1 MLACVAGAKKGR
13 KGEREKS
20 AKVQKCKKISPARQA
35 EIGPRVEKI
44 CSVKR
49 LVVYHLCGGVAVLL
63 GGKGR
68 KVALPG
74 GHFNRFPERNTNK
87 WLFSVFKCW
96 RLLA

>member
-1 MLACVAGAKKGR
+1 M
-13 KGEREKS
+13 
-20 AKVQKCKKISPARQA
+20 QKCKKISPALQA